1 VKLLL
6 DTHVLLWAAGD
17 PSKLSRKTRA
27 LLSAT
32 DNALLFSVASLWEI
46 TIKRRLGRAD
56 FRVDAR
62 LLRRGLFDNGYSEIG
77 IASAHVVAIDSLPDI
92 HRDPFDRLLI
102 AQARVEGVALL
113 TSDNMVLRYGEP
125 SVKA

>member
-1 VKLLL
+1 MKLLL

-27 LLSAT
+27 LLSAV

-46 TIKRRLGRAD
+46 TIKRQLGRAD
-56 FRVDAR
+56 FRVDPR
-62 LLRRGLFDNGYSEIG
+62 LLRRGLLDNGYGEIV